1 MYKYLPIEQAKV
13 GDIVEVIDSKNNTT
27 AGKLYAI
34 LPGSKNNSIGHFI
47 NDLGKPSD
55 GINLCKDYWKLVATK
70 PGSCAKVGDT
80 VFCIKDTYGD
90 CKYGNSFIVDTI
102 HGDYL
107 GPTPGTLFTGG
118 ISQPKWSW
126 KSEYFVVLCK
136 EEEKPTIRRNLAFY
150 KQSGEPWTP
159 ENYKNI
165 CTYCD
170 VKPYHEYRCT
180 KAKYKYI
187 FDSGTGYDTPY
198 ESWSNINDGKQET
211 HANFKNCKQIAYED
225 IFGNLTMSMQEFD
238 RMLGIP
244 PLTIPDDKAFDKFFN
259 STRYKEDQA
268 FLASL
273 DYTEKINQNQKE
285 NSMNSLQQLLC
296 QIFGAE
302 KPTTDYDNRKQLMV
316 IVYSLDG
323 KMVATA
329 TADSVDQVT
338 TEVKRNPTLWGCKVL
353 TYKLSKEIFVD
364 VPVSI
369 GKAKVASESDE

>member
-13 GDIVEVIDSKNNTT
+13 GDVVEAINTGNGAT

-34 LPGSKNNSIGHFI
+34 LPGSRNHSIGHYI
-47 NDLGKPSD
+47 NDLGKNSD
-55 GINLCKDYWKLVATK
+55 GINPYHKHWKLLATK

-80 VFCIKDTYGD
+80 VFCIQDTKGD
-90 CKYGNSFIVDTI
+90 CKYGNSFIVDNI

-107 GPTPGTLFTGG
+107 GPAPGTLFSRGT
-118 ISQPKWSW
+118 SQPNWSW
-126 KSEYFVVLCK
+126 PSEYFVVLCK

-150 KQSGEPWTP
+150 KQSGEPWTKKDY
-159 ENYKNI
+159 ENI
-165 CTYCD
+165 CTYCK

-180 KAKYKYI
+180 KANYTYI
-187 FDSGTGYDTPY
+187 FDSGAVYDTPY
-198 ESWSNINDGKQET
+198 ESWSNINDGKQKT
-211 HANFKNCKQIAYED
+211 HINFKNCKQVAYED
-225 IFGNLTMSMQEFD
+225 IFPEEQILTNPCKEVFIN
-238 RMLGIP
+238 GCAEIIP
-244 PLTIPDDKAFDKFFN
+244 HDFFN

-273 DYTEKINQNQKE
+273 DYTEKINQTQKE

-316 IVYSLDG
+316 VIYSLDG

-329 TADSVDQVT
+329 TADSVDQVAA
-338 TEVKRNPTLWGCKVL
+338 EVKRNPTLWGCKVL
-353 TYKLSKEIFVD
+353 TYKLNKEIFVD
-364 VPVSI
+364 VPISI
-369 GKAKVASESDE
+369 GKAKVASESDEE